1 MIYLASPYS
10 HAEERVRVRRYL
22 YTREF
27 VYRQLAKGVPLVS
40 PIVYCHQFARDFDA
54 PTDAVSWL
62 PLNAALIEAAKGLWV
77 LKLDGWEDSV
87 GVKMEIE
94 KADLLGLP
102 ITYKE
107 PLLYAEI

>member
-62 PLNAALIEAAKGLWV
+62 PLNVALLEVSSALWV
-77 LKLDGWEDSV
+77 LRLDGWDEST
-87 GVKMEIE
+87 GVQMEIYAAE
-94 KADLLGLP
+94 RHGIP

-107 PLLYAEI
+107 PLPYAEI